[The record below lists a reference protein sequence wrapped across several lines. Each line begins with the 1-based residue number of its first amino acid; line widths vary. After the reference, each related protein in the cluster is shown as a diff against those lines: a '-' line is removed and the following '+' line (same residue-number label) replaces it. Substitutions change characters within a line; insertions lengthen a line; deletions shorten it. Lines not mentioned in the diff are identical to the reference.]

1 MGVCGVG
8 ECAGLL
14 VCECS
19 SDEWKCL
26 GVRECVGSLVCKCS
40 SDGCKCVSVCECVCE
55 WCVSACVCVGVLL
68 RECGGD
74 GGGCASICEYV
85 GMIIFEWSSDM
96 CGFVGV
102 YKCVSVWVCILTQN
116 GELPCVV

>member
-1 MGVCGVG
+1 M
-8 ECAGLL
+8 
-14 VCECS
+14 
-19 SDEWKCL
+19 
-26 GVRECVGSLVCKCS
+26 
-40 SDGCKCVSVCECVCE
+40 CE

-102 YKCVSVWVCILTQN
+102 YECVGVWVCTLTQN
-116 GELPCVV
+116 GELPSVVSAAL